1 MIQDPIEESRIFF
14 EKAKARRDSISQEK
28 KTLLP
33 SINGDERNDKFTTVG
48 GYPLSLLILAGKRVH
63 GRIHVGQPKL
73 IGLNGIVV
81 SIKF

>member
-48 GYPLSLLILAGKRVH
+48 GYPLSLSIDI
-63 GRIHVGQPKL
+63 GREEGTWTDPRWAAKVNRPEWDSC
-73 IGLNGIVV
+73 LN
-81 SIKF
+81 